1 STCVSADMA
10 HAVHPNYAGRH
21 EPRHRPQLNGGP
33 VIKTNTQQRYATTAA
48 TAAMFAQLCHAE
60 DVPVQHYAHRTDLPC
75 GSTIGPITS
84 TLLGI
89 ATVDVGNPML
99 SMHSAR
105 ELGGAKDPERM
116 TRVLARYLRG

>member
-1 STCVSADMA
+1 
-10 HAVHPNYAGRH
+10 
-21 EPRHRPQLNGGP
+21 
-33 VIKTNTQQRYATTAA
+33 VIKTNSQQRYATTDA
-48 TAAMFAQLCHAE
+48 TGVMFAELCAAE
-60 DVPVQHYAHRTDLPC
+60 GVPVQYYAHRTDLPC

-105 ELGGAKDPERM
+105 EMAGSADPAM
-116 TRVLARYLRG
+116 ITNVFARYLRS

>member
-1 STCVSADMA
+1 V
-10 HAVHPNYAGRH
+10 
-21 EPRHRPQLNGGP
+21 
-33 VIKTNTQQRYATTAA
+33 QQY
-48 TAAMFAQLCHAE
+48 
-60 DVPVQHYAHRTDLPC
+60 VNRTDLPC

-105 ELGGAKDPERM
+105 EMAGSQDPERM
-116 TRVLARYLRG
+116 TRVLARYLRS